1 VPKTCEDKL
10 HIRGA
15 REHNLRDLSLS
26 LPKNRLIVLTGVSG
40 SGKSSLAFDTLYAEG
55 NRRYVES
62 LSAYARRFLDQVPEP
77 DVDEVE
83 GLSPAIAIEQRG
95 AGASPRSTVG
105 TITEIHDYLRVL
117 FAAIGKQHCPDCG
130 DPIRAQTTDQIVA
143 QLLALP
149 RRAKLSVLAPVATQ
163 RRGTCRELLEEMRR
177 AGYLTAR
184 IDGGDTA
191 LAEGLELDAADRH
204 DVAVVID
211 EGVIG
216 RAGSAAT
223 NHRRL
228 TDAVKTALGLAD
240 DALLARWQGKK
251 GSGERLLS
259 AKYACA
265 RCSESFSPPT
275 PASFSFNSPFGMCPT
290 CQGLGISP
298 ADAPR
303 SKKAGR
309 RKKKTAPADSACSAC
324 GGGRL
329 KPESLAVTVG
339 GKSIAE
345 ICALPIDECQQFF
358 TDLKLSDTETLI
370 AEEPLKEVRQRLG
383 FLMDIGLHYLTLD
396 RSAPTLAGGES
407 QRIRLASQVGSGLVG
422 VLYILDEPSIG
433 LHHRDHAQLLRTL
446 KSIRDRGNTVVVVEH
461 DEETMRV
468 ADHIVDFGPGA
479 GENGG
484 EVVVSG
490 SLAAVTK
497 DTRSQTGRY
506 LSGDLEI
513 PVPEERRA
521 PSRKRLTIRGA
532 RHHNLKNID
541 VEIPLGVFTCVTGVS
556 GSGKSSLVNDILR
569 DALARDLNRADTK
582 PGDHDSIK
590 GVAYLD
596 KVIAIDQSPIG
607 LTPRSNPAT
616 YVGVFDVVRDLFA
629 RLPESRVRGYK
640 VGRFTFNARGGRCEA
655 CEGNGAVKLD
665 VDFLA
670 DVWAECELCEGARFN
685 RETLQVTFRGKNI
698 AEVLDLDVAQA
709 LELFANQ
716 PKIARML
723 RTLHDVGLGY
733 IRLGQPAPTLSG
745 GEAQRV
751 KLARELSRTSTGQT
765 LYILDEPT
773 TGLHFADIHVLLEVL
788 HRFVAGGNTVVVVEH
803 NLEVVKT
810 ADHIIDLGPEGGRD
824 GGRVV
829 VAGTPEQVAGHD
841 ASYTGQA
848 LRALLSRARKRAAG
862 RRRAAP
868 TRRAPAKK
876 LDQIVVRGAGEHNLR
891 NLDVDLPRGKMTVIT
906 GVSGAGKSSLAIDT
920 IYAEGQRRYLES
932 LSAYARQFISQA
944 GKPKV
949 STITGL
955 SPAICLEQK
964 SAGSSPRSTVGT
976 LTEVQDFLRVLYAR
990 IGVPHCPDCRVPVDG
1005 RTSSQIVSD
1014 ILERHQGRDVLLLAP
1029 VAPVNKE
1036 TYQDVCDRLVGDG
1049 FRRVRLDGEVVR
1061 LDDKLDIDNERDHQ
1075 FEVVIDRLT
1084 INASRRDR
1092 LADSTELALRQ
1103 SGGVLVVAS
1112 PTTGRDVT
1120 YSQHFSCPECRRAFE
1135 PITPHSLS
1143 FNHLAGRCPTCEG
1156 LGTQRRADP
1165 EVVVPDSH
1173 KSIRE
1178 GTLEPWGPVPKGGR
1192 LEKML
1197 NALAEG
1203 TDLDIDMSWRD
1214 LSHEARDL
1222 ILFGAEDRWF
1232 SSGGLQFQFK
1242 GIFPAIEAGKRL
1254 DYGFRV
1260 RFNWQLSDQACR
1272 DCGGGR
1278 LNPFASA
1285 VRLSG
1290 KTLPEVC
1297 AMPLGEACA
1306 FFDKLKLNRRQQTLA
1321 GDVLEHVGQRLA
1333 SLVKVGLAY
1342 LSLDRRAPTLSGGE
1356 SQRVRLSAQIGSGL
1370 TDVLYVLDEPTI
1382 GLHPRD
1388 NAQLIDALKDLRDV
1402 GNTLIVVEH
1411 DQTAIEAAD
1420 HVVELGPGPGPH
1432 GGTVVASGTVP
1443 EIRRNPDSVTGRY
1456 LKGDLTIPV
1465 PEERR
1470 TPPPLPASPET
1481 LPAQNESGWLTIVN
1495 ANENNL
1501 KNVTVSIPLGH
1512 LVCVTGPSG
1521 SGKSSLIQ
1529 DCLAQ
1534 RLRRY
1539 CRFERWSWPDESK
1552 GVLGYPPI
1560 WRVINTDR
1568 SAARTGAAG
1577 AAVAYRA
1584 ARLVFVRLPE
1594 SKRLGL
1600 FTSSDRAGRCPNCEG
1615 EGRVRVEMHFL
1626 PDVWIECDACHGT
1639 GSSDERLIPRYRG
1652 KNFAEVMAMS
1662 VAEAHEFFSRQ
1673 PVVRCVLRCIL
1684 DAGLGYLR
1692 LDQPHSTLSGGE
1704 AQRLSLAEHLAETC
1718 IEAQR
1723 KGRPHKRWFYVFDE
1737 PTIGLHAGDI
1747 EQLLRQLNMFVEAGC
1762 TAVVIEHNLDVIK
1775 AADWVIDLGPGSGE
1789 EGGEVVA
1796 AGPPEEV
1803 AKSKRSAIAP
1813 YLAEALRNSP
1823 RAPRSH
1829 FLLPEP
1835 DFGVEDA
1842 EDEEEIFAEA
1852 KTPWQSDG
1860 RRWHTEQIRR
1870 PDGSRPTWE
1879 PAALEFLVD
1888 EAAKLKGMGESSWT
1902 ARFYVSVF
1910 DTRGRTPAFL
1920 RINTK
1925 LGEWLTCEFR
1935 TGKGLFDRTKLLH
1948 DLKLLVN
1955 PNAREVGDDE
1965 PTIDVDPWRLRVSGR
1980 RGKLDVV
1987 VMRLWGLKELN
1998 TPAFRSFLEKCAE
2011 GYVSVM
2017 EGK

>member
-1 VPKTCEDKL
+1 MPKTREDQL

-26 LPKNRLIVLTGVSG
+26 LPKNRLIVFTGVSG

-62 LSAYARRFLDQVPEP
+62 LSAYARRFLDQVPKP

-95 AGASPRSTVG
+95 AGRNPRSTVG
-105 TITEIHDYLRVL
+105 TITEIHDYLRVV
-117 FAAIGKQHCPDCG
+117 FAAIGKQHCRHCG
-130 DPIRAQTTDQIVA
+130 DPVQAQTTDQIVA

-149 RRAKLSVLAPVATQ
+149 RRARLSVLAPVATQ
-163 RRGTCRELLEEMRR
+163 RRGTCRDLLEDMRR

-184 IDGGDTA
+184 IDGEDIA
-191 LAEGLELDAADRH
+191 LATGLELDAAGRH
-204 DVAVVID
+204 DVAVVV
-211 EGVIG
+211 EQGVIG
-216 RAGSAAT
+216 RAGFAVS
-223 NHRRL
+223 NHSHL
-228 TDAVKTALGLAD
+228 TDAVKTTLGLAD
-240 DALLARWQGKK
+240 GALLARWDGKK
-251 GSGERLLS
+251 GHGERLLS
-259 AKYACA
+259 ARYACA
-265 RCSESFSPPT
+265 RCRESFSPPS
-275 PASFSFNSPFGMCPT
+275 PASFSFNSPFGMCPA
-290 CQGLGISP
+290 CQGLGVSAEDP
-298 ADAPR
+298 PR
-303 SKKAGR
+303 GQSSGR
-309 RKKKTAPADSACSAC
+309 RKKKAAGDGSVCAAC

-345 ICALPIDECQQFF
+345 ICALPIDECVRFF
-358 TDLKLSDTETLI
+358 VDLELSDTETLI
-370 AEEPLKEVRQRLG
+370 AEEALKEVRQRLG

-461 DEETMRV
+461 DEDTMRA
-468 ADHIVDFGPGA
+468 ADHLVDFGPGA
-479 GENGG
+479 GEHGG

-490 SLAAVTK
+490 ELAAVLK
-497 DTRSQTGRY
+497 EPRSQTGRY
-506 LSGDLEI
+506 LSGELEI
-513 PVPEERRA
+513 PVPAERWT
-521 PSRKRLTIRGA
+521 PSRKRLVIRGA

-541 VEIPLGVFTCVTGVS
+541 AEIPLGLFTCVTGVS
-556 GSGKSSLVNDILR
+556 GSGKSSLVNDILGN
-569 DALARDLNRADTK
+569 ALARDLHRAETQ
-582 PGDHDSIK
+582 PGDHDAIT
-590 GVAYLD
+590 GVAQLD
-596 KVIAIDQSPIG
+596 KLIAIDQSPIG

-616 YVGVFDVVRDLFA
+616 YVGVFDLIRSLFA
-629 RLPESRVRGYK
+629 RVPESRVRGYK
-640 VGRFTFNARGGRCEA
+640 AGRFSFNSRGGRCEA
-655 CEGNGAVKLD
+655 CQGNGAVKLEA
-665 VDFLA
+665 DFLA
-670 DVWAECELCEGARFN
+670 EVWAECELCEGARFN
-685 RETLQVTFRGKNI
+685 RETLQVRFRGKSI

-723 RTLHDVGLGY
+723 QTLHDVGLDY

-751 KLARELSRTSTGQT
+751 KLARELSRTSTGKT

-773 TGLHFADIHVLLEVL
+773 TGLHFVDIQNLLEVL
-788 HRFVAGGNTVVVVEH
+788 HRLVTAGNTVVVVEH
-803 NLEVVKT
+803 NLEVIKT
-810 ADHIIDLGPEGGRD
+810 ADHLVDLGPEGGRE
-824 GGRVV
+824 GGRIVI
-829 VAGTPEQVAGHD
+829 AGTPEEVAAHD

-848 LRALLSRARKRAAG
+848 LRGLFSRS
-862 RRRAAP
+862 RRRAA
-868 TRRAPAKK
+868 RRRRRPSRAARPKK
-876 LDQIVVRGAGEHNLR
+876 LDQIVVRGAAEHNLR
-891 NLDVDLPRGKMTVIT
+891 NVDVTIPRGKMTVIS

-932 LSAYARQFISQA
+932 LSTYARQFISQA

-949 STITGL
+949 SKVAGL

-976 LTEVQDFLRVLYAR
+976 LTEIHEFLRVLYAR
-990 IGVPHCPDCRVPVDG
+990 LGVPHCPDCGVPVDG

-1014 ILERHQGRDVLLLAP
+1014 ILERHQAQQVLLLAP
-1029 VAPVNKE
+1029 IAPVNKE
-1036 TYQDVCDRLVGDG
+1036 SYQDVCDRLAADG

-1061 LDDKLDIDNERDHQ
+1061 LGDGLEIDSEREHAL
-1075 FEVVIDRLT
+1075 EVVIDRLT
-1084 INASRRDR
+1084 IDAAHRDR
-1092 LADSTELALRQ
+1092 LADSAELALRQ
-1103 SGGVLVVAS
+1103 SNGLLTVADPGTS
-1112 PTTGRDVT
+1112 RDVT
-1120 YSQHFSCPECRRAFE
+1120 YSRHFSCPECQRTFE

-1143 FNHLAGRCPTCEG
+1143 FNHVAGRCPTCEG

-1165 EVVVPDSH
+1165 EVVVPDSS

-1178 GTLEPWGPVPKGGR
+1178 GALEPWGPVPKGGR
-1192 LEKML
+1192 LGKML
-1197 NALAEG
+1197 RALGDG
-1203 TDLDIDMSWRD
+1203 TDLDIDLPWRD
-1214 LSHEARDL
+1214 LSHGAQEL
-1222 ILFGAEDRWF
+1222 ILFGTEDRWF
-1232 SSGGLQFQFK
+1232 SAGGLKFQFK
-1242 GIFPAIEAGKRL
+1242 GLFPAIEAGKRQ

-1278 LNPFASA
+1278 LNPFAVA
-1285 VRLSG
+1285 VQVSG
-1290 KTLPEVC
+1290 RTLPEVC
-1297 AMPLGEACA
+1297 AMPLGEARV
-1306 FFDKLKLNRRQQTLA
+1306 FFDRLKLDQRQETLA
-1321 GDVLEHVGQRLA
+1321 GDVLAEVRHRLG

-1388 NAQLIDALKDLRDV
+1388 NAQLIDALRDLRDL

-1411 DQTAIEAAD
+1411 DQAAIEAAD
-1420 HVVELGPGPGPH
+1420 HVIELGPGPGPL
-1432 GGTVVASGTVP
+1432 GGTVVAAGTVP
-1443 EIRRNPDSVTGRY
+1443 EIRRNPDSLTGRY
-1456 LKGDLTIPV
+1456 LAGDLTVPV
-1465 PEERR
+1465 PEDRR
-1470 TPPPLPASPET
+1470 VPPPLPPNPET

-1495 ANENNL
+1495 ACENNL
-1501 KNVTVSIPLGH
+1501 KNVTVSIPLGR

-1539 CRFERWSWPDESK
+1539 CHGERWSWPDESN

-1568 SAARTGAAG
+1568 SAARTGVAG
-1577 AAVAYRA
+1577 AAVASRA
-1584 ARLVFVRLPE
+1584 ARRIFVRLPE

-1615 EGRVRVEMHFL
+1615 EGRVRIEMHFL

-1639 GSSDERLIPRYRG
+1639 GSSDERLIPKYRG

-1673 PVVRCVLRCIL
+1673 PVVRCILRCIL

-1692 LDQPHSTLSGGE
+1692 LDQPRSTLSGGE
-1704 AQRLSLAEHLAETC
+1704 AQRLSLAEHLTETR
-1718 IEAQR
+1718 IETQR
-1723 KGRPHKRWFYVFDE
+1723 KGRPHKRWFYIFDE
-1737 PTIGLHAGDI
+1737 PTIGLHADDI
-1747 EQLLRQLNMFVEAGC
+1747 EQLLRLLNTSVEAGC

-1789 EGGEVVA
+1789 KGGEVVA

-1803 AKSKRSAIAP
+1803 AKCKRSAIAP

-1829 FLLPEP
+1829 YLLPKP
-1835 DFGVEDA
+1835 DFTVEDA
-1842 EDEEEIFAEA
+1842 EEEEKIFAEA

-1910 DTRGRTPAFL
+1910 DTRGRIPAFL

-1935 TGKGLFDRTKLLH
+1935 TAKGLFERGKLLH
-1948 DLKLLVN
+1948 DLELLVN
-1955 PNAREVGDDE
+1955 PHARELRDGE
-1965 PTIDVDPWRLRVSGR
+1965 PTIDVDPWRLRVSAR

-1987 VMRLWGLKELN
+1987 VMRLWGLKEID
-1998 TPAFRSFLEKCAE
+1998 TPAFRSFLEECAA
-2011 GYVSVM
+2011 GYVRAM
-2017 EGK
+2017 ERK